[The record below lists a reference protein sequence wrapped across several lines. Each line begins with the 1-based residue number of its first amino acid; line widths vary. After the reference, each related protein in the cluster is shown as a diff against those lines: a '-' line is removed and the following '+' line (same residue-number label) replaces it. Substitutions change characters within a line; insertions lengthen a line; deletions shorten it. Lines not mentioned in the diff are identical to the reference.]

1 MMIFLSKLLAK
12 HRSFRTSLT
21 SKIKDAMHRVF
32 PTPPPV
38 NTNSTP
44 SEISN
49 WKTNAEVVRCHE
61 ILFKHDSLDGSAT
74 FMSKIIDKVWPI
86 KKKAPKVHI
95 AYAISVCEFILNP
108 KNKKIQISE
117 FPIKHKIL
125 KYLNKLVNKE
135 RISNSDDEQEIGQ
148 VIEDKGGQEEGD
160 QEEDQEEDQEGDQK
174 GQEGRENEEINE
186 DGGGVNYYYSSEE
199 ERRLFES
206 EGMKKYKKN
215 K

>member
-12 HRSFRTSLT
+12 HRSYTGSMT

-32 PTPPPV
+32 PTLPPV

-108 KNKKIQISE
+108 KNKKIKISE
-117 FPIKHKIL
+117 FLIEHKI
-125 KYLNKLVNKE
+125 KKKLNKLGNK
-135 RISNSDDEQEIGQ
+135 
-148 VIEDKGGQEEGD
+148 V
-160 QEEDQEEDQEGDQK
+160 
-174 GQEGRENEEINE
+174 
-186 DGGGVNYYYSSEE
+186 
-199 ERRLFES
+199 
-206 EGMKKYKKN
+206 
-215 K
+215 

>member
-1 MMIFLSKLLAK
+1 MMILLFKVTRKASELPWLLDIKNKRCDASRLSN
-12 HRSFRTSLT
+12 
-21 SKIKDAMHRVF
+21 
-32 PTPPPV
+32 PPPV

-49 WKTNAEVVRCHE
+49 WKINAEVVRCHE

-108 KNKKIQISE
+108 KNKKSKYLNSQLNI
-117 FPIKHKIL
+117 

-160 QEEDQEEDQEGDQK
+160 
-174 GQEGRENEEINE
+174 
-186 DGGGVNYYYSSEE
+186 
-199 ERRLFES
+199 
-206 EGMKKYKKN
+206 
-215 K
+215 

>member
-1 MMIFLSKLLAK
+1 
-12 HRSFRTSLT
+12 
-21 SKIKDAMHRVF
+21 
-32 PTPPPV
+32 
-38 NTNSTP
+38 
-44 SEISN
+44 
-49 WKTNAEVVRCHE
+49 
-61 ILFKHDSLDGSAT
+61 
-74 FMSKIIDKVWPI
+74 MSKIIDKVWPI

-160 QEEDQEEDQEGDQK
+160 QEEDQEEDQEGDQE

-186 DGGGVNYYYSSEE
+186 DGGGVDYYYSSEE

-206 EGMKKYKKN
+206 EGMKKYKKKN

>member
-1 MMIFLSKLLAK
+1 
-12 HRSFRTSLT
+12 
-21 SKIKDAMHRVF
+21 MHRVF
-32 PTPPPV
+32 PTLPPV

-117 FPIKHKIL
+117 IPIKHKIL

-160 QEEDQEEDQEGDQK
+160 QEEDQEGDQEGDQK
-174 GQEGRENEEINE
+174 GRENEEMNE
-186 DGGGVNYYYSSEE
+186 DGGGVDYYYSSEE

>member
-1 MMIFLSKLLAK
+1 
-12 HRSFRTSLT
+12 
-21 SKIKDAMHRVF
+21 MHRVF
-32 PTPPPV
+32 PTLPPV
-38 NTNSTP
+38 NTNSIP

-117 FPIKHKIL
+117 FPIKHKIS

-148 VIEDKGGQEEGD
+148 VIEDKEGQEEGD
-160 QEEDQEEDQEGDQK
+160 QEGD
-174 GQEGRENEEINE
+174 QEGRENEEMNE
-186 DGGGVNYYYSSEE
+186 DGGGVDYYYSSEE
-199 ERRLFES
+199 ERHLFKS
-206 EGMKKYKKN
+206 EGMKKYKK

>member
-1 MMIFLSKLLAK
+1 MMIFLFEVTRKASELPWLLD
-12 HRSFRTSLT
+12 
-21 SKIKDAMHRVF
+21 IKNKRCDASRLSN
-32 PTPPPV
+32 PPPV

-160 QEEDQEEDQEGDQK
+160 QKEDQEGDQ
-174 GQEGRENEEINE
+174 EG
-186 DGGGVNYYYSSEE
+186 
-199 ERRLFES
+199 
-206 EGMKKYKKN
+206 
-215 K
+215 